1 MSNVKR
7 FTNEQK
13 EKSAE
18 RKISVVSSVCS
29 FCKNFDDSNPIA
41 RNCTAFPIGIPLQ
54 IWTGENDHR
63 QSFLG
68 DNGILF
74 EPILKKAA

>member
-1 MSNVKR
+1 MSNVRR
-7 FTNEQK
+7 FTNEQLK
-13 EKSAE
+13 KSAE
-18 RKISVVSSVCS
+18 RKISAVSSVCS

-41 RNCTAFPIGIPLQ
+41 RKCTAFPNGIPLQ
-54 IWTGENDHR
+54 IWDGENDHR
-63 QSFLG
+63 KRFPG